1 MEKNEDNEYTS
12 KEILMED
19 QIMKVYVDIKKDI
32 KKKVIIKEI
41 NLSSL
46 DEEEKNII
54 LKEEFLISQ
63 FKHPKIIKCNE
74 FHLNNNKINIEM
86 EYPEGNNLLNK
97 IKENT
102 KFEEKKIINWFIE
115 ICEGINYIHYNNI
128 FNLNLKSSNIF
139 LTKDNHIKIGIF
151 KSFKLLNNEYQE
163 LSPEIIKNETYDFKS
178 DIWNLGIILYEL
190 TQLKHPFHNNGN
202 NNEEIKNNIKKGKY
216 NHFSDQSYSKGVLNL
231 IKNMLKVESNE
242 RLDINEIL
250 LQCYL
255 ILFNSS
261 STIK

>member
-1 MEKNEDNEYTS
+1 
-12 KEILMED
+12 
-19 QIMKVYVDIKKDI
+19 
-32 KKKVIIKEI
+32 
-41 NLSSL
+41 
-46 DEEEKNII
+46 
-54 LKEEFLISQ
+54 
-63 FKHPKIIKCNE
+63 
-74 FHLNNNKINIEM
+74 M

-128 FNLNLKSSNIF
+128 INLNLKSSNIF

-163 LSPEIIKNETYDFKS
+163 LSPEIIKNEPYDFKS

-202 NNEEIKNNIKKGKY
+202 NNEEIKNNIKTGKY
-216 NHFSDQSYSKGVLNL
+216 NNFSDQSYSEGLLNL